1 MVDWLH
7 TTCSVLIPDLFQ
19 TFSNKE
25 TQSNDPPYSAPIP
38 TKKIQSNDLTYSNKE
53 NTKQQSTI
61 PHLFQQR
68 NTKQQPQLFR
78 TFSNKE
84 TTKQRP
90 GMEIGVEAGHDSS
103 AGRRT
108 WADPLYLK
116 FRIKYLRV
124 RLITR
129 IQ

>member
-1 MVDWLH
+1 MDLFLKISIVIA
-7 TTCSVLIPDLFQ
+7 TTYSILIPDLFQ
-19 TFSNKE
+19 QRNTK
-25 TQSNDPPYSAPIP
+25 QRP
-38 TKKIQSNDLTYSNKE
+38 TLFRTYSNKE
-53 NTKQQSTI
+53 NTKQR

-90 GMEIGVEAGHDSS
+90 GMEIGVEAGADCS

-116 FRIKYLRV
+116 FRIKCLQV

>member
-1 MVDWLH
+1 MTH
-7 TTCSVLIPDLFQ
+7 PIPHL
-19 TFSNKE
+19 SNKE
-25 TQSNDPPYSAPIP
+25 N
-38 TKKIQSNDLTYSNKE
+38 TKQRTHLFRTYSNKK

-68 NTKQQPQLFR
+68 NTKQRPQLFR

-90 GMEIGVEAGHDSS
+90 GTEIGVEAGADCS